1 VSVPASLHPLAT
13 LADDI
18 VSSRASP
25 PHSPR
30 EDELAHPTD
39 ISKPNLASALG
50 LLSRWRGHHPLAL
63 LRPPSATSLAPS
75 VANPL
80 CFSTRRRWLPNPGK
94 RAAHE
99 LALFRFLGT
108 VMGGMIRTKN
118 MLALDLPPIF
128 WKQLLQEPT
137 TITDLYQI
145 DETQVRRFT
154 LKLSS
159 QVVVGSWSH
168 RERGRER

>member
-1 VSVPASLHPLAT
+1 
-13 LADDI
+13 
-18 VSSRASP
+18 
-25 PHSPR
+25 
-30 EDELAHPTD
+30 
-39 ISKPNLASALG
+39 
-50 LLSRWRGHHPLAL
+50 
-63 LRPPSATSLAPS
+63 
-75 VANPL
+75 
-80 CFSTRRRWLPNPGK
+80 
-94 RAAHE
+94 
-99 LALFRFLGT
+99 LFRFLGT